1 MAQDPGHRYTAFE
14 PQIPDIPSVVEF
26 VSTTSFWEAARPWL
40 SRRGIEL
47 YEKPPQENPAKF
59 RRTWWTPS
67 VSTPASL
74 PFARCVIDA
83 PNTQKVFDYMIKLA
97 CGQDSV
103 GRDVML
109 KLVDKNSPE
118 YSIFQCLMQQQDLCT
133 DPSTFPCVLP
143 PLAILDTP
151 HQYSIV
157 TMPTWGSPFYIEE
170 FQTMREVLHFMKCLL
185 QGLVFLH
192 ANRIAHRDIF
202 EYNVVV
208 NCYRLDRDMDRLS
221 EDLVDHRRR
230 PDVLYALMDYD
241 QSIYLPQVTSLE
253 HCRRPAQEAW
263 AGADMYRPDDR
274 FTAEQALK
282 FLNDSAMDVPQDA
295 LEAPLELGMEY
306 GAMFDSEVYWSRLPP
321 GLRASWTDY
330 RAPPLPRSFWIL
342 NWLIQ
347 IPIFRRVIVPGRRFL
362 GI

>member
-1 MAQDPGHRYTAFE
+1 
-14 PQIPDIPSVVEF
+14 
-26 VSTTSFWEAARPWL
+26 
-40 SRRGIEL
+40 
-47 YEKPPQENPAKF
+47 
-59 RRTWWTPS
+59 
-67 VSTPASL
+67 
-74 PFARCVIDA
+74 
-83 PNTQKVFDYMIKLA
+83 
-97 CGQDSV
+97 
-103 GRDVML
+103 ML

-118 YSIFQCLMQQQDLCT
+118 YSIFQCLMQQQDLFT

-263 AGADMYRPDDR
+263 AGADMYRPDDVCVGEPTYNPFAYDVAMLGNLFRVNFSRAVPLMPALPALFDKMTTHIVSQR
-274 FTAEQALK
+274 FTAEEALK

-321 GLRASWTDY
+321 GLQASWTDY